1 MGQAGR
7 QTTMENKGKILITG
21 VAGFIGFHLALR
33 LQSEGYDIVGI
44 DNLNE
49 YYDVNLKIS
58 RLDVLKTSSHD
69 KNYTFIKLDIADK
82 SKVEQLFADNPFSIV
97 IHLAAQAGVRHSIDA
112 PHAYTESNITGFL
125 NILEGCRRNTVKQL
139 IYASSS
145 SVYGGNTKL
154 PFAESDRV
162 DKPLALYGATKRAN
176 ELMAHAYSHLYGLS
190 TIGLRFFT
198 VYGPWG
204 RPDMALFLF
213 TKNILAGEPIRVF
226 NYGHHVRSFTY
237 IDDIVEGMDR
247 LIKIANSRDAH
258 VHQDIGKY
266 KIFNIGGEN
275 AVSLMDYIRE
285 IENTLGKQ
293 AIIEYLPL
301 QPGDV
306 EKTEADSTAL
316 SEATGFKPQISIQAG
331 IKKFVSW
338 YLDYYSRT

>member
-1 MGQAGR
+1 MVQTDRPAPAG
-7 QTTMENKGKILITG
+7 KKVKILITG

-33 LQSEGYDIVGI
+33 LQSSSYTVFGV
-44 DNLNE
+44 DNLND
-49 YYDVNLKIS
+49 YYDVNLKKS
-58 RLDVLKTSSHD
+58 RLDILKNSQYRQ
-69 KNYTFIKLDIADK
+69 NFNFVKLDIADRDT
-82 SKVEQLFADNPFSIV
+82 VEHLFAAEHFSMV
-97 IHLAAQAGVRHSIDA
+97 VHLAAQAGVRHSIEA
-112 PHAYTESNITGFL
+112 PHAYIESNITGFL
-125 NILEGCRRNTVKQL
+125 NILEGCRRHSVKRL

-213 TKNILAGEPIRVF
+213 TKNILAGKPIRVF
-226 NYGHHVRSFTY
+226 NFGHHVRSFTY
-237 IDDIVEGMDR
+237 IDDIVEGIDR
-247 LIKIANSRDAH
+247 LIKIANSPDAH
-258 VHQDIGKY
+258 ENQNSGKY
-266 KIFNIGGEN
+266 AIFNIGGEN

-285 IENTLGKQ
+285 IENTVGEK
-293 AIIEYLPL
+293 ATIEYLPL

-306 EKTEADSTAL
+306 ERTEADATL
-316 SEATGFKPQISIQAG
+316 FSEATGFIPQTSIETG

-338 YLDYYSRT
+338 YLEYYGRT

>member
-1 MGQAGR
+1 
-7 QTTMENKGKILITG
+7 MENKGKILITG